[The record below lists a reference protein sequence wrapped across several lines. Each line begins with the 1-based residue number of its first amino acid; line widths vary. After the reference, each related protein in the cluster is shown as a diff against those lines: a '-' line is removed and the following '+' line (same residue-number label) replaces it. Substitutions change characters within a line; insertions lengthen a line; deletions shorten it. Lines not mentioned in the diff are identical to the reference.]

1 MEMQRD
7 VFQYRDIHRLAQFL
21 GFCLIQ
27 GRGRYLLLEDC
38 ESQVV
43 IQEFTDLE
51 SVEAWLANQRD
62 SPC

>member
-1 MEMQRD
+1 MTNRD
-7 VFQYRDIHRLAQFL
+7 PFQFRDINRLAQFL

-38 ESQVV
+38 ESQVM

-51 SVEAWLANQRD
+51 SVEAWLSSRRF